1 MLEFCARHSIA
12 PIVQEFPLSDVNA
25 ALNLLEHGSPRYRI
39 VLKA

>member
-1 MLEFCARHSIA
+1 MLEFCTRHQIA
-12 PIVQEFPLSDVNA
+12 PLVQEFNMSDANA